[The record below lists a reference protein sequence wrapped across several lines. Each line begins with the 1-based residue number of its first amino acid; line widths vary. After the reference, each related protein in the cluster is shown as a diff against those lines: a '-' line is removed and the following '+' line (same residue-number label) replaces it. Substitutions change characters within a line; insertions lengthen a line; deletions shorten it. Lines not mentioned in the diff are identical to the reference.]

1 MGTIICPECGEKI
14 PDTSR
19 KCKNCGWDG
28 VASYLLNEPRRKNNI
43 RRQQEI
49 NERDRRERER
59 ELQMTQQSISNAN
72 PEPVCVPKCP
82 TCGSTNVQKISGA
95 KRWLTTGL
103 FGLASGDLGK
113 SMRCKNCGYK
123 W

>member
-1 MGTIICPECGEKI
+1 MGIIICPKCGEKI

-28 VASYLLNEPRRKNNI
+28 VASYLLNEPRRKDNI

-59 ELQMTQQSISNAN
+59 ELQMTQQSISNN
-72 PEPVCVPKCP
+72 PPEPVCVPKCP

-113 SMRCKNCGYK
+113 IMRCKNCGYK

>member
-1 MGTIICPECGEKI
+1 MGIIICPKCGEKI

-28 VASYLLNEPRRKNNI
+28 VASYLLNEPRRKDNI

-59 ELQMTQQSISNAN
+59 ELQMTQQIISNN
-72 PEPVCVPKCP
+72 PPEPVCVPKCLI
-82 TCGSTNVQKISGA
+82 CGSTNVKKISGVS
-95 KRWLTTGL
+95 RT
-103 FGLASGDLGK
+103 ASIGFWGIFSKKIGK
-113 SMRCKNCGYK
+113 QWHCNNCGSDF
-123 W
+123 